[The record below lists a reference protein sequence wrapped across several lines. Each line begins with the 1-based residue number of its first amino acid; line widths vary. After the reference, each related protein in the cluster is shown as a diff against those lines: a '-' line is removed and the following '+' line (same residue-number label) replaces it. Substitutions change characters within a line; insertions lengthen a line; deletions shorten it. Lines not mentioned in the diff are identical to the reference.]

1 MSRGAGIKEIEEFPR
16 RLKIFFLVIVFLLVI
31 GTFGFRLISE
41 PDISKSFFRTVQT
54 LAFMFNDDNTIY
66 ERFMEIFLAI
76 VGVFL
81 VWWVLWS
88 VADMVLDGNLRKYL
102 KTSFYSYR
110 INKMKNHIIIV
121 GGGRV
126 GEEISRVL
134 SLKKRSFLIIE
145 SDPKVVVSLRKKGY
159 ISVEGDALNEE
170 ILKKSNIEQASKII
184 ISLPKTETNILI
196 TLTAKELNSKIEVH
210 SRCDNSSL
218 VSKLKRAGA
227 KVVTV
232 PEIVAA
238 DKIAKDL
245 GI

>member
-1 MSRGAGIKEIEEFPR
+1 MSRGAGLKEIEEFPR

-31 GTFGFRLISE
+31 GTLGFRLISE
-41 PDISKSFFRTVQT
+41 ETIKSSFYRTAQT
-54 LAFMFNDDNTIY
+54 LAFMFDDNSTIY

-76 VGVFL
+76 IGVFL

-102 KTSFYSYR
+102 KTRFYSYR

-134 SLKKRSFLIIE
+134 SLKKKSFLIIE
-145 SDPKVVVSLRKKGY
+145 SDPKVVASLKKKGY
-159 ISVEGDALNEE
+159 TIVEGDALNEE
-170 ILKKSNIEQASKII
+170 ILKKSNIEKASKIV

-196 TLTAKELNSKIEVH
+196 TLTAKE
-210 SRCDNSSL
+210 
-218 VSKLKRAGA
+218 
-227 KVVTV
+227 
-232 PEIVAA
+232 
-238 DKIAKDL
+238 
-245 GI
+245 